1 MQTTS
6 SFPELFGIGH
16 ALRARFNEFLAN
28 LAQKCAGAKA
38 LPAPL
43 KGINRALEKL
53 VLRPGAAAKVK
64 SDGVGAVDATTLVDF
79 VRGSLE
85 CPDFTEI
92 VFILD
97 LLQMLDVDLGQ
108 PKKAKE
114 AGWDLNKFQIRII
127 YIKDRFTK
135 PTSGGWADAMVNFSF
150 AHGDETHHVMEL
162 QLQVLSPATC

>member
-1 MQTTS
+1 M
-6 SFPELFGIGH
+6 
-16 ALRARFNEFLAN
+16 
-28 LAQKCAGAKA
+28 
-38 LPAPL
+38 
-43 KGINRALEKL
+43 
-53 VLRPGAAAKVK
+53 
-64 SDGVGAVDATTLVDF
+64 DATTLVD
-79 VRGSLE
+79 VLRGSLE

-135 PTSGGWADAMVNFSF
+135 PTSGGWADCMVNFSF
-150 AHGDETHHVMEL
+150 AHVDETHHVMEL
-162 QLQVLSPATC
+162 QLQVLSPATCRLRCFACPYGADLGEKQFSLQTRNDEHNYRAINTANTHIPCNVSLTARADVGGAEGR